1 MNNADNSSSTPP
13 ISRCVA
19 AFAAD
24 LSLADIPPDVVERAR
39 YLMLDT
45 VGCALAARGEAFA
58 SIYAKAIA
66 ELSGS
71 LPPGAGRAVIG
82 YEFALP
88 MRDAALL
95 NGVLAH
101 GLDFDDT
108 HIAGIAH
115 LSVAVLPAVIALAA
129 QRSLPG
135 ARALLAYLVG
145 LEAGSRLA
153 AAAPGLFHDSGFH
166 PTVTVGVFASAIACA
181 TLIGLDTE
189 GIERA
194 QGFALSMAGGTLQF
208 VEDGAWTKRL
218 HAGWAASAGIT
229 CAVMANYPI
238 PTPIYVYEGR
248 FGLLRAFL
256 GDERMCKVDL
266 GGIISDLG
274 MTWQLMGIGVKPFPV
289 CHFNHACADA
299 AILLHE
305 RLAQTG
311 IGIHRIRRIEAR
323 VPEGVMPSVCV
334 PVDTKRTPTTDYEA
348 KFSLPYA
355 VASGLLRG
363 HLGLTDLLPEAIS
376 DPKVRAIMQRID
388 CLPDPVSTFPQHYTG
403 EIVLTLDDGTTLAH
417 REAVNRGH
425 PERPIEASGIRAKY
439 QANAACWFGAEDIR
453 VLEDFVLT
461 IDSQPDMRALEPL
474 LTPAP
479 VLSFQ
484 NQGVPNP

>member
-1 MNNADNSSSTPP
+1 MNNDDSTPP
-13 ISRCVA
+13 ISKRIA
-19 AFAAD
+19 AFAAE
-24 LSLADIPPDVVERAR
+24 LSLADIPPEIVDHAR

-45 VGCALAARGEAFA
+45 LGCALAARGEAFA
-58 SIYAKAIA
+58 DIYAKAIV
-66 ELSGS
+66 ELSGVV
-71 LPPGAGRAVIG
+71 PPRAGRAVIG
-82 YEFALP
+82 HEFALP

-135 ARALLAYLVG
+135 ARAILAYLVG

-181 TLIGLDTE
+181 TLLGLDAK

-194 QGFALSMAGGTLQF
+194 QGFALSTAGGTLQF

-218 HAGWAASAGIT
+218 HAGWAASTGIA
-229 CAVMANYPI
+229 CAVMASYPI

-248 FGLLRAFL
+248 FGLFRAFL
-256 GDERMCKVDL
+256 GNERMRKVDL
-266 GGIISDLG
+266 DGVISEFG
-274 MTWQLMGIGVKPFPV
+274 MTWRLMGIGVKPFPV

-305 RLAQTG
+305 RLAQTD
-311 IGIHRIRRIEAR
+311 IGIDRVRRIEAR
-323 VPEGVMPSVCV
+323 VPEGVMPSVCA

-363 HLGLTDLLPEAIS
+363 HLRLTDLLPEAIS
-376 DPKVRAIMQRID
+376 DSRVQAIMQRID
-388 CLPDPVSTFPQHYTG
+388 CVPDPDSTFPKHYTG

-417 REAVNRGH
+417 RETVNRGH
-425 PERPIEASGIRAKY
+425 PERPLKANEIRAKY
-439 QANAACWFGAEDIR
+439 QANAACWFRAEDISA
-453 VLEDFVLT
+453 LEDFVIT
-461 IDSQPDMRALEPL
+461 IDSQPDVRSLEPL
-474 LTPAP
+474 LRPAP
-479 VLSFQ
+479 LRSLQ
-484 NQGVPNP
+484 NQGNPDL